1 MERGERSTQ
10 TIAGAETPTGAGD
23 AAEANRRVEDHL
35 YLVQHVV
42 NQLASRYPRHTD
54 RSELW
59 SAGAAGLVD
68 ASRRYDPATGVPF
81 ARYATIRIRGAIID
95 STRTRDWATR
105 SLRRDMRAMD
115 QQAAAFEQAHGHAPS
130 TQELAGA
137 LGMRAEEVA
146 ERQSAAAAANLLQ
159 LDQPVAH
166 GDGDEPTFGERIPER
181 DEGRIPDA
189 ALEHQELLGTVRTA
203 IRFLP
208 DTQREVIERY
218 FFGGE
223 LLRDIADSLGVT
235 EARVSQIR
243 SEALHAVRAYFA
255 EHFEAV
261 PGVPGGAPGLRRRAI
276 FVEQVT
282 RGSTWRDRLDEGR
295 EAVGVAGDPEPAL
308 ALW

>member
-1 MERGERSTQ
+1 MTYGEQQPWTTAHEGHEGHEDTGSPGRSDT
-10 TIAGAETPTGAGD
+10 
-23 AAEANRRVEDHL
+23 AEANRRVEDHL

-42 NQLASRYPRHTD
+42 NQLASRYPRHID

-81 ARYATIRIRGAIID
+81 ARYASIRIRGAIID

-115 QQAAAFEQAHGHAPS
+115 QQAAAFEQAHGRAPS
-130 TQELAGA
+130 NEELAEQ
-137 LGMRAEEVA
+137 LGMTTEEVA
-146 ERQSAAAAANLLQ
+146 ERQSAAAAANLLH

-166 GDGDEPTFGERIPER
+166 GEQDEPTFGERIPER
-181 DEGRIPDA
+181 DEERLPDT
-189 ALEHQELLGTVRTA
+189 ALEQQELLGTVRTA
-203 IRFLP
+203 IHFLP
-208 DTQREVIERY
+208 DTQREVVERY

-255 EHFEAV
+255 EHFDEV
-261 PGVPGGAPGLRRRAI
+261 PSVPSNAPGTRRRAVY
-276 FVEQVT
+276 VEQVAQ
-282 RGSTWRDRLDEGR
+282 GSTWRERLDQGR
-295 EAVGVAGDPEPAL
+295 EAALSAG
-308 ALW
+308 